1 MKLIIL
7 LFFLLLN
14 ISRLVSAD
22 TSLSISARDPD
33 AKAEVD
39 TIKLGGPSPYQGQ
52 SCNCLKIR
60 AEAAAARLEKRA
72 SYGLYLLQCK
82 YGMDAS
88 DCTAT
93 YGTSCTS
100 TGQLINPA
108 TWGINGGPANR
119 PQPAGKYGDCSTALG
134 YCWCEWVPSS
144 MCEYCFKEDGG
155 NSSSTLSTTATQ
167 PALSSKS
174 LPSGSTVT
182 SLSGNSPDF
191 SIIVESTS
199 TQETVNGTVIVGT
212 MTAITTITTSLVP
225 LTTTP
230 STTKPTSST
239 LGITTTIIKGISHA
253 AAPNL
258 GVVAAAGLV
267 GVVAFAGLS

>member
-7 LFFLLLN
+7 FFFLLLN
-14 ISRLVSAD
+14 ISHFVAAD
-22 TSLSISARDPD
+22 TSLEISASNPE

-134 YCWCEWVPSS
+134 YCWCEWFPSS

-155 NSSSTLSTTATQ
+155 NSSSTV
-167 PALSSKS
+167 SS
-174 LPSGSTVT
+174 
-182 SLSGNSPDF
+182 
-191 SIIVESTS
+191 
-199 TQETVNGTVIVGT
+199 
-212 MTAITTITTSLVP
+212 TAIQSSVWTTETIGGTIFVTTIPTRLVP
-225 LTTTP
+225 STTTP
-230 STTKPTSST
+230 STTTPSTTTTASST
-239 LGITTTIIKGISHA
+239 LGITTTVIKGISHA
-253 AAPNL
+253 AAPHL
-258 GVVAAAGLV
+258 GGVAAAGLA
-267 GVVAFAGLS
+267 GVAAAFAGVL

>member
-1 MKLIIL
+1 
-7 LFFLLLN
+7 
-14 ISRLVSAD
+14 
-22 TSLSISARDPD
+22 
-33 AKAEVD
+33 
-39 TIKLGGPSPYQGQ
+39 
-52 SCNCLKIR
+52 
-60 AEAAAARLEKRA
+60 
-72 SYGLYLLQCK
+72 
-82 YGMDAS
+82 
-88 DCTAT
+88 
-93 YGTSCTS
+93 
-100 TGQLINPA
+100 
-108 TWGINGGPANR
+108 
-119 PQPAGKYGDCSTALG
+119 
-134 YCWCEWVPSS
+134 
-144 MCEYCFKEDGG
+144 
-155 NSSSTLSTTATQ
+155 
-167 PALSSKS
+167 
-174 LPSGSTVT
+174 
-182 SLSGNSPDF
+182 LSGNSPDF